1 MRSLFLFLHR
11 FVPNTPFKLT
21 PSSSFSA
28 YASSSSIKFPNFNQ
42 SQPKVQ
48 NFLSLLQRFSK
59 NLIWVNSIHAQIIT
73 NALFTDQ
80 SLVSKLVRVYCDLG
94 SLVYARHVFD
104 ECPHPKTILY
114 NAMIYGYLRNERYNE
129 ALELFR
135 FMGSC
140 NVGVDSYTCNYALK
154 ACMGLSDYETGV
166 EVMKRAVDKGV
177 ESNGFLGSSMINFLM
192 KFGNVD
198 EAQRFFDR
206 MPERDVVCWNSMI
219 GGYVQAG
226 QFGKAF
232 DLFHEMCNCGIRP
245 SSVTMLSMIQVCIK
259 TADFKLAKC
268 VHGSIVGLGMS
279 NEVSV
284 LTSLVDMYS
293 NIGDVLSACWVFE
306 TMPKR
311 NLVSWNVM
319 ISGCVQNGMVH
330 ESFAF
335 FGRLVASGVRFDSGT
350 MVSLIQGC
358 SQTADLKGGKIL
370 HCCSLRRGFELNPIL
385 STATVDLYSKCGAV
399 KQATF
404 VFDRMEERN
413 VITWTAML
421 VGLTQNGHAEE
432 ALKLFC
438 QMQKEGV
445 AANSVTLVSLVH
457 SCAHLGSL
465 KKGKSVH
472 AHIIRQG
479 HSFDIVNMTSL
490 IDMYAKCGTIKYA
503 ERIFNNGSI
512 CRDVI
517 LWNSMITS
525 YGIHGHGQQ
534 ALGMYR
540 KMKEDGFE
548 PNETSFL
555 SLLTACSHSG
565 LLEEGIKFFH
575 SMERNHNIRLT
586 EKHYASFVDLLS
598 RAGRFEEAEALI
610 EQMPFKPGSSVFE
623 ALLSGCQAHKNIELG
638 IKTADRLLCIDSMNP
653 SVYVIVSNIYAQARR
668 WDDVNY
674 IRNLMRTSGLR
685 KTPGCSLIEVGNQV
699 HTFFAGDNSH
709 PNWEE
714 IYQHL
719 ENIRVEVEASG
730 YIPNTSSVLRNVDE
744 PMKIRLLWGHSERLA
759 IAFGLLST
767 PAGSLIRITKNLRVC
782 VDCHNV
788 TKLISK
794 MMRRELIV
802 RDANRFHHFV
812 NGKCSCN
819 DYW

>member
-1 MRSLFLFLHR
+1 MRSLFLYIQR
-11 FVPNTPFKLT
+11 FVPNTPFNLSA
-21 PSSSFSA
+21 SSSFSA
-28 YASSSSIKFPNFNQ
+28 YASSPIIFAKFNHSPANVPQ
-42 SQPKVQ
+42 
-48 NFLSLLQRFSK
+48 FLSLLQRFSK
-59 NLIWVNSIHAQIIT
+59 SLIWVNSIHAQIIT
-73 NALFTDQ
+73 NALFKDQ
-80 SLVSKLVRVYCDLG
+80 SLVAKLVRVYCDLG
-94 SLVYARHVFD
+94 SLVDARQVFD
-104 ECPHPKTILY
+104 QCPHPKTILY
-114 NAMIYGYLRNERYNE
+114 NAMIYGYLRKERYSE

-135 FMGSC
+135 LMCSC
-140 NVGVDSYTCNYALK
+140 HVEVDSYTCNYALK
-154 ACMGLSDYETGV
+154 VCMGLSDYKMGM
-166 EVMKRAVDKGV
+166 EVIKKAVDKGV
-177 ESNGFLGSSMINFLM
+177 ESNGFLGSSIINFLM
-192 KFGNVD
+192 KFDKID
-198 EAQRFFDR
+198 EAQRCFDK

-219 GGYVQAG
+219 GGYVQAT

-232 DLFHEMCNCGIRP
+232 HMFHDMCNCGIRP
-245 SSVTMLSMIQVCIK
+245 SPVTMLSIIQVCIQ
-259 TADFKLAKC
+259 TGDSKLAKC
-268 VHGSIVGLGMS
+268 VHGCIVGLGMS

-293 NIGDVLSACWVFE
+293 NIGDMLSACWLFE

-319 ISGCVQNGMVH
+319 ISGCIQNGMVH

-335 FGRLVASGVRFDSGT
+335 FDRLVTSDVRFDSGT

-370 HCCSLRRGFELNPIL
+370 HCSILRKGFELNPIL
-385 STATVDLYSKCGAV
+385 STAIVDLYSKCGAV

-438 QMQKEGV
+438 QMRKEGV
-445 AANSVTLVSLVH
+445 AVNSVTLVNLVH

-465 KKGKSVH
+465 KKGRSVH
-472 AHIIRQG
+472 AHLIRHG
-479 HSFDIVNMTSL
+479 YSFDVVNMTAL

-503 ERIFNNGSI
+503 ERIFNNGST

-525 YGIHGHGQQ
+525 YGIHGYGQQ
-534 ALGMYR
+534 ALGIYR

-548 PNETSFL
+548 PNETSLL

-565 LLEEGIKFFH
+565 LLKEGIGLFH

-610 EQMPFKPGSSVFE
+610 EQMPFTPGISVFK

-653 SVYVIVSNIYAQARR
+653 SVYVVISNIYAQARR
-668 WDDVNY
+668 WDAVNF
-674 IRNLMRTSGLR
+674 IRNLMRTRGLR
-685 KTPGCSLIEVGNQV
+685 KTPGYSLIEVGNQV

-709 PNWEE
+709 PNWVE

-730 YIPNTSSVLRNVDE
+730 YVPDTSCVLRDVDE
-744 PMKIRLLWGHSERLA
+744 PMKMRLLWGHSERLA

-794 MMRRELIV
+794 MVRRELIV

>member
-1 MRSLFLFLHR
+1 MRSR
-11 FVPNTPFKLT
+11 FKLIF
-21 PSSSFSA
+21 SSSYSA
-28 YASSSSIKFPNFNQ
+28 YAYASASSSSIKVTNFNQ
-42 SQPKVQ
+42 SQAKVH

-59 NLIWVNSIHAQIIT
+59 TLIWVNSIHAQIIT
-73 NALFTDQ
+73 NGLFRDQ
-80 SLVSKLVRVYCDLG
+80 SLVRNLVGVYCDLG
-94 SLVYARHVFD
+94 SLVYARQVFD

-114 NAMIYGYLRNERYNE
+114 NSMIYGYLRKERYNE
-129 ALELFR
+129 AHELFR
-135 FMGSC
+135 LMGFR
-140 NVGVDSYTCNYALK
+140 NVEVDSYTCNYALK
-154 ACMGLSDYETGV
+154 ACMRLSDYETGV
-166 EVMKRAVDKGV
+166 EVIKRAVDRGV
-177 ESNGFLGSSMINFLM
+177 ESNGFFGSSMINFLM

-198 EAQRFFDR
+198 EARRCFDR
-206 MPERDVVCWNSMI
+206 MGERDVVCWNSMI
-219 GGYVQAG
+219 GGYVQAA
-226 QFGKAF
+226 QFSKAF
-232 DLFHEMCNCGIRP
+232 DLFHEMWSCGIRP
-245 SSVTMLSMIQVCIK
+245 SAVSMLSMIRVCID

-279 NEVSV
+279 NEVLV

-293 NIGDVLSACWVFE
+293 NIGDMRSACWVFE

-319 ISGCVQNGMVH
+319 VSGCVQNGMVH

-335 FGRLVASGVRFDSGT
+335 FDRLVASGVRFDSGT

-358 SQTADLKGGKIL
+358 SQIAALNGGKIL
-370 HCCSLRRGFELNPIL
+370 HGCSLRRGFELNPIL
-385 STATVDLYSKCGAV
+385 STAIVDLYSKCGAV
-399 KQATF
+399 KKATF
-404 VFDRMEERN
+404 VFDRMKQRN

-432 ALKLFC
+432 ALKLFS

-445 AANSVTLVSLVH
+445 AATSVTLVSLVH

-465 KKGKSVH
+465 KKGKGVH
-472 AHIIRQG
+472 AHFIRQG
-479 HSFDIVNMTSL
+479 YSFDVVNMTAL
-490 IDMYAKCGTIKYA
+490 IDMYAKCGTIEYA
-503 ERIFNNGSI
+503 ERIFNKGSI
-512 CRDVI
+512 YRDVI

-534 ALGMYR
+534 ALDMYK
-540 KMKEDGFE
+540 KMMEEGFE
-548 PNETSFL
+548 PNETSVL

-565 LLEEGIKFFH
+565 LLEEGIEFFH
-575 SMERNHNIRLT
+575 SMERNRTIRLI

-598 RAGRFEEAEALI
+598 RAGRFKEAEALI

-623 ALLSGCQAHKNIELG
+623 ALLSGCQAHKNIGLG
-638 IKTADRLLCIDSMNP
+638 IKTADKLLCIESMNP
-653 SVYVIVSNIYAQARR
+653 SIYVVLSNIYAQARR
-668 WDDVNY
+668 WDDVSY
-674 IRNLMRTSGLR
+674 IRNLMRTRGLR
-685 KTPGCSLIEVGNQV
+685 KTPGYSLIEVENQV

-709 PNWEE
+709 PHWAE

-719 ENIRVEVEASG
+719 ENIRAAVEASG
-730 YIPNTSSVLRNVDE
+730 YIPDTSSVLRNVDE

-788 TKLISK
+788 TKLVSK
-794 MMRRELIV
+794 MMKRELIV
-802 RDANRFHHFV
+802 RDANRFHRFV